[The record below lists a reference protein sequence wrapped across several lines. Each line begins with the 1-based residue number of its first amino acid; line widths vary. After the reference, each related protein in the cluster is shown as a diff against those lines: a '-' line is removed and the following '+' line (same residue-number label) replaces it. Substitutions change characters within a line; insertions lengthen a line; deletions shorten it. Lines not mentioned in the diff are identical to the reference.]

1 MNTSEAFLAS
11 IEESIANAEKQQQE
25 RKGMMV
31 YLDKNTPILVQY
43 SSEDDFNQAKSV
55 SSRKGSQSCLRN
67 VVDKGGRLS

>member
-1 MNTSEAFLAS
+1 MNTAEAFLAD
-11 IEESIANAEKQQQE
+11 IEKSIANAEKQQQE

-55 SSRKGSQSCLRN
+55 SSRKGQQSCLRN
-67 VVDKGGRLS
+67 VLDNGGRKQ